1 MAIRQ
6 YLAVVQEPSFN
17 PGTLTTPTFGTN
29 AIWVRLDGGN
39 AFTMREV
46 PTMVTVPYGGGIAVN
61 AFKVSD
67 KHVLAGRLSVILCE
81 EQVAFLLNWAATRVN
96 SAGTSP
102 WTTTVAPGDLASC
115 TILHAIQYD
124 GLTTYN
130 LRAYSGV
137 KVAGWDLDVSEESQI
152 WRLNLDLIGSTPS
165 VPGTFAPPT
174 SSVFPT
180 KAYLFTALNNT
191 GLTIGSAR
199 TQFSSLRISSRSAL
213 QAWHFAHV
221 YAQRIGWFG
230 RTTTVEAQN
239 VYTAIT
245 DRSNFEALT
254 TFASSVVL
262 TGSTHMATLTM
273 NSVNI
278 LNAVADNLPNEG
290 VYFQGLTM
298 ENMWDP
304 TATDPVTGTSAAG
317 DDLVWSFT

>member
-17 PGTLTTPTFGTN
+17 PVTLTTPTFGTN
-29 AIWVRLDGGN
+29 AIWVRLDVGN

-46 PTMVTVPYGGGIAVN
+46 PTMVTVPSGGGIAVN

-67 KHVLAGRLSVILCE
+67 KHVLAGRLSVILCQS
-81 EQVAFLLNWAATRVN
+81 QVKFLLDWASTRIN
-96 SAGTSP
+96 SGGTAP
-102 WTTTVAPGDLASC
+102 WTITQSPLPVGDLASC

-124 GLTTYN
+124 GGTTYN

-152 WRLNLDLIGSTPS
+152 WRLNLDLIGAKPS
-165 VPGTFAPPT
+165 VPSTFDPPT

-180 KAYLFTALNNT
+180 DPYFFKDLNST
-191 GLTIGSAR
+191 GLTIGTAR
-199 TQFSSLRISSRSAL
+199 ASFSSLRISSRNAL
-213 QAWHFAHV
+213 QAWHFANT

-254 TFASSVVL
+254 TFSASVVL
-262 TGSTHMATLTM
+262 TTTGHTSTLNM
-273 NSVNI
+273 NTVNI

-304 TATDPVTGTSAAG
+304 AAASG
-317 DDLVWSFT
+317 VGEDLHWAFT